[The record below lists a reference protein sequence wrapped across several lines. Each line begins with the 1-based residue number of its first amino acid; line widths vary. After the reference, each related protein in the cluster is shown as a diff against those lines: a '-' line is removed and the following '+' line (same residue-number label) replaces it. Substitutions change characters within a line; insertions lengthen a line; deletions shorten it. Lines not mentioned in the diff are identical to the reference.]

1 MDFKLNKRKKTLRQ
15 LVVALLLLCTI
26 GLPIQNIV
34 LANELSTTEEVVT
47 EGTESATTAETD
59 TNNSESME
67 SESAPPSEKEAESTE
82 IPSSETVPEES
93 KGLTDMPEVDS
104 SEITEASSATQ
115 QSEERPSTKAVTTG
129 TFPNGSTATWTFDDT
144 TGELLISAGTLVNP
158 SKPLRDLIGVSADQI
173 KSIVFEGQVV
183 ASGSLYS
190 LFLYCTALTSLDL
203 SNFDTNQ
210 VTNMN
215 GMFYGTSSLTSL
227 DLSNFD
233 TSQVTNMNNMF
244 SNTSSLT
251 SLDLSN
257 FDTSRVTTMIAM
269 FAYTPQLQNITL
281 GDKFQFLS
289 PSSFS
294 FHPGLVD
301 LTPTAKYTGKWQ
313 NVGTG
318 TVDRPKGLFVGT
330 STELMIQYD
339 GSTMADTYVWQPVL
353 APVVVNVKDS
363 TLMQGNT
370 WNASDNFLDATDD
383 AGAPVSFQ
391 DITVTGS
398 VDTTQ
403 PGVYKVDY
411 SYDGTT
417 STATITVFET
427 MPESWI
433 NFIVDGTNVR
443 AIPGSLLS
451 KAEWDLTTGLW
462 AGWNPGTIKVP
473 TDKLPSA
480 LVKEGYTFKGWQDT
494 TGTIVDFSTLEIDL
508 NSTTE
513 FNFTAGY
520 EKNTYNV
527 TFNVDGRQEQQTVLF
542 DELISEPTTPTK
554 DGYLFTG
561 WYDSPTGGNKWD
573 FSADKMPAKNVE
585 LYAHFKELVVVTPGV
600 DPVIPSVVKP
610 IMPGVD
616 PVTPSVNPPTT
627 PGEGPNVVSPTTPGS
642 GGNQPPSNG
651 SGSNTG
657 NTTTP
662 SPTTSQ
668 RGKLAKL
675 GENSSLLL
683 QGFGLLLVL
692 SGLILFWKKR
702 KRTHL

>member
-1 MDFKLNKRKKTLRQ
+1 MNKRKKTLRQ